1 MIIGSVKTRF
11 VDRIQSKLDN
21 TPINDVDLNSLAG
34 SIRGIAIM
42 SMLVIVLVSAAILS
56 TAYLTYGP
64 LLVRLLRL
72 DPKAQT
78 PAFEL
83 RDDVDYAP
91 LAPNELLSQ
100 HFSAIAAAGPIV
112 GPILAGVMF
121 GWLPA
126 LIWILVGS
134 ILIGGVHDF
143 TALIASIRHKAR
155 SIAEV
160 VRDHMSRRAFVLFLS
175 FVWLALVYI
184 IVAFTDVTAASFVG
198 TQTLEN
204 GETVTGAG
212 IASSSLMYLALPII
226 MGLLQRYAKLSVGW
240 ATIIFLPLVGV
251 SIWAGQYLP
260 VDLTAMLKT
269 VYPAANDA
277 MAHKTWDFLL
287 LAYCCVA
294 SVVPMWLLLQPR
306 GHLGG
311 YFLYVALA
319 AGAVGLLFGG
329 AEVKYPYFNGW
340 TTAKGETLF
349 PVLFITIA
357 CGACSGFHSLIAS
370 GTTSK
375 QLRYETD
382 ARVIGYGAMLLEAM
396 VAIVSLS
403 CVMILTKDAP
413 LLKDGQP
420 NLIYAQGIGALLEQ
434 FSVFVRARGWTGFHL
449 SSQLTVSFALMAFTT
464 FVYDTLDVCTRLG
477 RYIIQE
483 LTGWHDA
490 KGRWLGTLLTAGV
503 PVFFVMQA
511 INGVDG
517 KPAPLWRVFWA
528 LFGASNQL
536 LAALTLLGVTVWLW
550 KTRREMWVLFV
561 VGLPTVFMYTMST
574 WALGRMIYNY
584 VRQIQG
590 PTAPQQITY
599 VLLGISIL
607 LLVLALAML
616 VEAVIALTRS
626 SGTGSRP
633 NAPTPALVAG

>member
-1 MIIGSVKTRF
+1 
-11 VDRIQSKLDN
+11 
-21 TPINDVDLNSLAG
+21 
-34 SIRGIAIM
+34 M
-42 SMLVIVLVSAAILS
+42 SMLVIVLASAAILS
-56 TAYLTYGP
+56 IAYWTYGP
-64 LLVRLLRL
+64 ILVRLLRL
-72 DPKAQT
+72 DPKAKT

-143 TALIASIRHKAR
+143 TALVASIRHKAR

-184 IVAFTDVTAASFVG
+184 IVAFTDITAASFIGEQV
-198 TQTLEN
+198 LEN
-204 GETVTGAG
+204 GDKVTGAG

-226 MGLLQRYAKLSVGW
+226 MGLAMRYTRLSIGW
-240 ATIIFLPLVGV
+240 ATLIFLPLVGV
-251 SIWAGQYLP
+251 SIWAGQHLP
-260 VDLTAMLKT
+260 IDVTAILKT
-269 VYPAANDA
+269 FIPTADDKL
-277 MAHKTWDFLL
+277 AHKTWDVLL
-287 LAYCCVA
+287 LIYCCIA
-294 SVVPMWLLLQPR
+294 SIVPMWLLLQPR

-311 YFLYVALA
+311 YFLYIALG
-319 AGAVGLLFGG
+319 AGALGLVFGG
-329 AEVKYPYFNGW
+329 ASIEYPAFNGW
-340 TTAKGETLF
+340 TTPKGETLF

-382 ARVIGYGAMLLEAM
+382 AKLIGYGAMLLEAM

-403 CVMILTKDAP
+403 CVMILAKDAA
-413 LLKDGQP
+413 LLTNPQP
-420 NLIYAQGIGALLEQ
+420 NLVYAQGIGSLLER
-434 FSVFVRARGWTGFHL
+434 FAATVRSCGWTNFNL
-449 SSQLTVSFALMAFTT
+449 SAQLTVSFALMAFTT

-477 RYIIQE
+477 RYIILE
-483 LTGWHDA
+483 LTGWRDA
-490 KGRWLGTLLTAGV
+490 KGRWLGTLLTAGI
-503 PVFFVMQA
+503 PMIFVTQSLTGA
-511 INGVDG
+511 DG
-517 KPAPLWRVFWA
+517 KPVPLWRVFWA

-550 KTRREMWVLFV
+550 RTRRQVWVLFV
-561 VGLPTVFMYTMST
+561 TGIPTVFMYTMST
-574 WALGRMIYNY
+574 WALVRMIVGTLNE
-584 VRQIQG
+584 IQ
-590 PTAPQQITY
+590 TTENPQQIKY
-599 VLLGISIL
+599 VLLGISSL
-607 LLVLALAML
+607 LVVLALAML
-616 VEAVIALTRS
+616 VEAVLALVKFDDGR
-626 SGTGSRP
+626 SRP
-633 NAPTPALVAG
+633 NAPATALAAT

>member
-1 MIIGSVKTRF
+1 
-11 VDRIQSKLDN
+11 
-21 TPINDVDLNSLAG
+21 
-34 SIRGIAIM
+34 M
-42 SMLVIVLVSAAILS
+42 SMLPIVLVSAAILS
-56 TAYLTYGP
+56 VAYWTYGP
-64 LLVRLLRL
+64 LLVRLLKL
-72 DPKAQT
+72 DPQAKT

-83 RDDVDYAP
+83 RDDVDYSP

-143 TALIASIRHKAR
+143 TALVASIRHKAR

-160 VRDHMSRRAFVLFLS
+160 VRDHMSHRAFVLFLT

-184 IVAFTDVTAASFVG
+184 IVAFTDITAASFIGV
-198 TQTLEN
+198 QKLEN
-204 GETVTGAG
+204 GQDVTGAG
-212 IASSSLMYLALPII
+212 IASSSLMYLALPLI
-226 MGLLQRYAKLSVGW
+226 MGLAMRYTKLSIGW
-240 ATIIFLPLVGV
+240 ATVIFLPLIGV
-251 SIWAGQYLP
+251 SIWAGQFLP
-260 VDLTAMLKT
+260 VDMTAMLQTFIPTADDKL
-269 VYPAANDA
+269 
-277 MAHKTWDFLL
+277 AHKTWDVLL
-287 LAYCCVA
+287 LGYCCVA

-311 YFLYVALA
+311 YFLYIALG
-319 AGAVGLLFGG
+319 AGALGLVFGG
-329 AEVKYPYFNGW
+329 ATIEYPAFNGW
-340 TTAKGETLF
+340 TTPKGETLF

-382 ARVIGYGAMLLEAM
+382 AKLIGYGAMLLEAM

-403 CVMILTKDAP
+403 CVMILAKDAV
-413 LLKDGQP
+413 LLKNPQP
-420 NLIYAQGIGALLEQ
+420 NLVYAQGIGSLLER
-434 FSVFVRARGWTGFHL
+434 FAVTVRSCGWGSFNL
-449 SSQLTVSFALMAFTT
+449 SAQLTVSFALMAFTT

-503 PVFFVMQA
+503 PVIFVTQSLTGA
-511 INGVDG
+511 DG
-517 KPAPLWRVFWA
+517 KPVPLWRVFWA

-550 KTRREMWVLFV
+550 RTRRQVWVLFV
-561 VGLPTVFMYTMST
+561 TGIPTVFMYTMST
-574 WALGRMIYNY
+574 WALVRMIFSTLNE
-584 VRQIQG
+584 IQTT
-590 PTAPQQITY
+590 PNPQQIKY
-599 VLLGISIL
+599 ILLGISSL
-607 LLVLALAML
+607 LVVLALAML
-616 VEAVIALTRS
+616 VEAVLALVKFDDGR
-626 SGTGSRP
+626 SRP
-633 NAPTPALVAG
+633 NAPAPALAAT

>member
-1 MIIGSVKTRF
+1 
-11 VDRIQSKLDN
+11 
-21 TPINDVDLNSLAG
+21 
-34 SIRGIAIM
+34 M
-42 SMLVIVLVSAAILS
+42 SMLVIVLASAAILS
-56 TAYLTYGP
+56 VAYWTYGP
-64 LLVRLLRL
+64 ILVRLLQL
-72 DPKAQT
+72 DAKART
-78 PAFEL
+78 PAYEL
-83 RDDVDYAP
+83 RDDLDYAP

-126 LIWILVGS
+126 LIWILAGS

-143 TALIASIRHKAR
+143 TSLVASIRHKAR

-160 VRDHMSRRAFVLFLS
+160 VRDHMSRRAFILFLS

-184 IVAFTDVTAASFVG
+184 IVAFTDITAASFIG
-198 TQTLEN
+198 KQTLEN
-204 GETVTGAG
+204 GDDVTGAG
-212 IASSSLMYLALPII
+212 IASSSLMYLALPIL
-226 MGLLQRYAKLSVGW
+226 MGLLMRYTKLSVGW
-240 ATIIFLPLVGV
+240 ATLIFLPLVGV

-260 VDLTAMLKT
+260 VDMTAILKAFN
-269 VYPAANDA
+269 PNADDKL
-277 MAHKTWDFLL
+277 AHKTWDILL
-287 LAYCCVA
+287 LIYCCVA

-329 AEVKYPYFNGW
+329 ASIEYPAFNGW
-340 TTAKGETLF
+340 VTPKGETLF
-349 PVLFITIA
+349 PILFITIA

-382 ARVIGYGAMLLEAM
+382 AKLIGYGAMLLEAM

-403 CVMILTKDAP
+403 CVMILTRDSA
-413 LLKDGQP
+413 LLKNPQP
-420 NLIYAQGIGALLEQ
+420 NLIYAQGIGSLLEQ
-434 FSVFVRARGWTGFHL
+434 FSAFVRRSGFENFHL

-490 KGRWLGTLLTAGV
+490 KGRWLGTLLTSGA
-503 PVFFVMQA
+503 PAFFIMQT
-511 INGVDG
+511 INGADG
-517 KPAPLWRVFWA
+517 KPAPLWRIFWA

-550 KTRREMWVLFV
+550 RTRRQIWVLFV

-574 WALGRMIYNY
+574 WALGRMIYGY
-584 VRQIQG
+584 VQQVRSTDQ
-590 PTAPQQITY
+590 PQQITY
-599 VLLGISIL
+599 ILLGISTL

-616 VEAVIALTRS
+616 AEAVIALTGRDDNRN
-626 SGTGSRP
+626 RP
-633 NAPTPALVAG
+633 KAPATAGYAGI

>member
-1 MIIGSVKTRF
+1 
-11 VDRIQSKLDN
+11 
-21 TPINDVDLNSLAG
+21 
-34 SIRGIAIM
+34 M
-42 SMLVIVLVSAAILS
+42 SMLPIVLVSAAILS
-56 TAYLTYGP
+56 VAYWTYGP
-64 LLVRLLRL
+64 LLVRLLKL
-72 DPKAQT
+72 DPQAKT

-83 RDDVDYAP
+83 RDDVDYSP

-143 TALIASIRHKAR
+143 TALVASIRHKAR

-160 VRDHMSRRAFVLFLS
+160 VRDHMSHRAFVLFLT

-184 IVAFTDVTAASFVG
+184 IVAFTDITAASFIGV
-198 TQTLEN
+198 QKLEN
-204 GETVTGAG
+204 GQDVTGAG
-212 IASSSLMYLALPII
+212 IASSSLMYLALPLI
-226 MGLLQRYAKLSVGW
+226 MGLAMRYTKLSIGW
-240 ATIIFLPLVGV
+240 ATVIFLPLIGV
-251 SIWAGQYLP
+251 SIWAGQFLP
-260 VDLTAMLKT
+260 VDMTAMLKT
-269 VYPAANDA
+269 FIPTADDKL
-277 MAHKTWDFLL
+277 AHKTWDVLL
-287 LAYCCVA
+287 LGYCCVA

-311 YFLYVALA
+311 YFLYIALG
-319 AGAVGLLFGG
+319 AGALGLVFGG
-329 AEVKYPYFNGW
+329 ATIQYPAFNGW
-340 TTAKGETLF
+340 TTPKGETLF

-382 ARVIGYGAMLLEAM
+382 AKLIGYGAMLLEAM

-403 CVMILTKDAP
+403 CVMILAKDAV
-413 LLKDGQP
+413 LLKNPQP
-420 NLIYAQGIGALLEQ
+420 NLVYAQGIGSLLER
-434 FSVFVRARGWTGFHL
+434 FAVTVRSCGWGSFNL
-449 SSQLTVSFALMAFTT
+449 SAQLTVSFALMAFTT

-503 PVFFVMQA
+503 PVIFVTQSLTGA
-511 INGVDG
+511 DG
-517 KPAPLWRVFWA
+517 KPVPLWRVFWA

-550 KTRREMWVLFV
+550 RTRRQVWVLFV
-561 VGLPTVFMYTMST
+561 TGIPTVFMYTMST
-574 WALGRMIYNY
+574 WALVRMIFSTLNE
-584 VRQIQG
+584 IQTT
-590 PTAPQQITY
+590 PNPQQIKY
-599 VLLGISIL
+599 ILLGISSL
-607 LLVLALAML
+607 LVVLALAML
-616 VEAVIALTRS
+616 VEAVLALVKFDDGR
-626 SGTGSRP
+626 SRP
-633 NAPTPALVAG
+633 NAPAPALAAT

>member
-1 MIIGSVKTRF
+1 M
-11 VDRIQSKLDN
+11 N
-21 TPINDVDLNSLAG
+21 
-34 SIRGIAIM
+34 
-42 SMLVIVLVSAAILS
+42 MLLIVLGSAGLLS
-56 TAYLTYGP
+56 VAYWTYGP
-64 LLVRLLRL
+64 LLVRLLKL
-72 DPKAQT
+72 DPQKTT
-78 PAFEL
+78 PAVEL
-83 RDDVDYAP
+83 RDDVDYSP

-143 TALIASIRHKAR
+143 TALVASIRHKAL

-160 VRDHMSRRAFVLFLS
+160 VREHMSRRAFVLFLS

-184 IVAFTDVTAASFVG
+184 IVAFTDITAASFIG

-204 GETVTGAG
+204 GDKVSGAG

-226 MGLLQRYAKLSVGW
+226 MGLAMRYGKLSVNK
-240 ATIIFLPLVGV
+240 ATLIFLPLVGL

-260 VDLTAMLKT
+260 FDLKDVLKHF
-269 VYPAANDA
+269 VANPDDKL
-277 MAHKTWDFLL
+277 AHKTWDVLL
-287 LAYCCVA
+287 LGYCCIA

-311 YFLYVALA
+311 YFLYVALG
-319 AGAVGLLFGG
+319 AGAIGLLLGSPSI
-329 AEVKYPYFNGW
+329 EYPAFTGW

-375 QLRYETD
+375 QLRVETD
-382 ARVIGYGAMLLEAM
+382 AKLIGYGAMLLEAM

-403 CVMILTKDAP
+403 CVMILAKDAP
-413 LLKDGQP
+413 LLKGTP
-420 NLIYAQGIGALLEQ
+420 NLIYAQGIGSLLEK
-434 FSVFVRARGWTGFHL
+434 FAAAARGVGIPIHL
-449 SSQLTVSFALMAFTT
+449 SAQLVVSFALMAFTT

-483 LTGWHDA
+483 LTGWKDA

-503 PVFFVMQA
+503 PAFFVMQSM
-511 INGVDG
+511 NDTNG
-517 KPAPLWRVFWA
+517 KPTALWRVFWT

-550 KTRREMWVLFV
+550 RTRRQVWVLFV
-561 VGLPTVFMYTMST
+561 TGIPTLLMYTMST
-574 WALGRMIYNY
+574 WALVKMILGYLKQLKEPNL
-584 VRQIQG
+584 QN
-590 PTAPQQITY
+590 TTY
-599 VLLGISIL
+599 ILLGIST
-607 LLVLALAML
+607 LLVVLAGAML
-616 VEAVIALTRS
+616 VEAVIALTRNDREKPEPQATQPS
-626 SGTGSRP
+626 
-633 NAPTPALVAG
+633 LAGA

>member
-1 MIIGSVKTRF
+1 
-11 VDRIQSKLDN
+11 
-21 TPINDVDLNSLAG
+21 
-34 SIRGIAIM
+34 M
-42 SMLVIVLVSAAILS
+42 SMLAIVLASAAILS
-56 TAYLTYGP
+56 IAYWTYGP
-64 LLVRLLRL
+64 ILVRLLKL
-72 DPKAQT
+72 DPNVKT

-121 GWLPA
+121 GWVPA

-143 TALIASIRHKAR
+143 TALVASIRHKAR

-184 IVAFTDVTAASFVG
+184 IVAFTDITAASFIG
-198 TQTLEN
+198 EQTLEN
-204 GETVTGAG
+204 GDKVTGAG

-226 MGLLQRYAKLSVGW
+226 MGLAMKYTKLSIGW
-240 ATIIFLPLVGV
+240 ATLIFLPLVGV
-251 SIWAGQYLP
+251 SIYAGQYLP
-260 VDLTAMLKT
+260 FDMKAILQTFIPTADDKL
-269 VYPAANDA
+269 
-277 MAHKTWDFLL
+277 AHKAWDVMLL
-287 LAYCCVA
+287 IYCCIA

-311 YFLYVALA
+311 YFLYIALG
-319 AGAVGLLFGG
+319 AGALGLVFGG
-329 AEVKYPYFNGW
+329 ASIEYPAFNGW
-340 TTAKGETLF
+340 TTPKGETLF

-382 ARVIGYGAMLLEAM
+382 ARLIGYGAMLLEAM

-403 CVMILTKDAP
+403 CVMILAKDAA
-413 LLKDGQP
+413 LLKNPQP
-420 NLIYAQGIGALLEQ
+420 NLVYAQGIGSLLEK
-434 FSVFVRARGWTGFHL
+434 FAASVRSLGVKDFNL
-449 SSQLTVSFALMAFTT
+449 SAQLTVSFALMAFTT

-503 PVFFVMQA
+503 PVFFIMQTL
-511 INGVDG
+511 NGPDG
-517 KPAPLWRVFWA
+517 KPVPLWRVFWA

-550 KTRREMWVLFV
+550 RTRRQVWVLFV
-561 VGLPTVFMYTMST
+561 TGIPTVFMYTMST
-574 WALGRMIYNY
+574 WALVRMIIATLKE
-584 VRQIQG
+584 IQTT
-590 PTAPQQITY
+590 PNPQQIKY
-599 VLLGISIL
+599 VLLGVSSL
-607 LLVLALAML
+607 LVVLALAML
-616 VEAVIALTRS
+616 VEAVLALLKFDDGR
-626 SGTGSRP
+626 SRP
-633 NAPTPALVAG
+633 NAPATALATT

>member
-1 MIIGSVKTRF
+1 
-11 VDRIQSKLDN
+11 
-21 TPINDVDLNSLAG
+21 
-34 SIRGIAIM
+34 M
-42 SMLVIVLVSAAILS
+42 SMLVIVLASAAILS
-56 TAYLTYGP
+56 IAFWTYGP
-64 LLVRLLRL
+64 ILVRLLRL
-72 DPKAQT
+72 DANAKT

-83 RDDVDYAP
+83 RDDLDYAP

-143 TALIASIRHKAR
+143 TSLVASIRHKAR

-184 IVAFTDVTAASFVG
+184 IVAFTDITAASFIG
-198 TQTLEN
+198 QPLEN
-204 GETVTGAG
+204 GDEVTGAG
-212 IASSSLMYLALPII
+212 IASSSLMYLALPLV
-226 MGLLQRYAKLSVGW
+226 MGVLLKYTKLSVGW
-240 ATIIFLPLVGV
+240 ATLIFLPLVGV

-260 VDLTAMLKT
+260 VDMTAILKT
-269 VYPAANDA
+269 FIPSADDRL
-277 MAHKTWDFLL
+277 AHKTWDILL
-287 LAYCCVA
+287 LIYCCIA

-319 AGAVGLLFGG
+319 AGGVGLLFGG
-329 AEVKYPYFNGW
+329 ANIEYPAFNGW
-340 TTAKGETLF
+340 TTPKGETLF

-382 ARVIGYGAMLLEAM
+382 AKLIGYGAMLLEAM

-403 CVMILTKDAP
+403 CVMILTKDAS
-413 LLKDGQP
+413 LLKRSP
-420 NLIYAQGIGALLEQ
+420 NLIYAQGIGTLLEQ
-434 FSVFVRARGWTGFHL
+434 FSVFVRSCGWTGFHL

-483 LTGWHDA
+483 LTGWHDT

-503 PVFFVMQA
+503 PAFFVMQT
-511 INGVDG
+511 INDADG
-517 KPAPLWRVFWA
+517 NPAPLWKIFWA

-550 KTRREMWVLFV
+550 RTRRETWVLYV

-574 WALGRMIYNY
+574 WALGRMIYGY
-584 VRQIQG
+584 VHQLG
-590 PTAPQQITY
+590 AAKAPQQITY
-599 VLLGISIL
+599 ILLGISSL
-607 LLVLALAML
+607 LLILALAML
-616 VEAVIALTRS
+616 VEAVIALTRRDDNR
-626 SGTGSRP
+626 TRP
-633 NAPTPALVAG
+633 NSPVTAAYAG